1 MSPVRIAFIG
11 FGEVAAV
18 FSAAL
23 RAKGAEVAA
32 YDLLLDQAHGLV
44 SLERRQRAEGI
55 AFHPLAEAVV
65 GARYVLS
72 TVTTDRAEAAA
83 RDCAAHLAP
92 GQVYVDL
99 NATAPSVK
107 RAVEGIVRAAG
118 VGFVEGAILG
128 AVGVTGAATR
138 ILIGGPDGRETA
150 RTLAGLGL
158 NAEFYS
164 PEVGK
169 AAIFKMLR
177 SVFSKGLEALV
188 LELLVAGK
196 RAGLEE
202 DLWRDVT
209 DLLERNPFEQVAANW
224 VRTHAL
230 AHERRYHEMVQV
242 AGVLRE
248 IGLEPIMTAGTEAL
262 FERSLALGLKEA
274 FPEKPETM
282 SEVIEVMERRLREPS
297 PAPPDAGSAR
307 KEVE

>member
-1 MSPVRIAFIG
+1 VSPVRIAFIG
-11 FGEVAAV
+11 FGEVAGV

-23 RAKGAEVAA
+23 REKGAEVAA
-32 YDLLLDQAHGLV
+32 YDVLLDQAQGRV
-44 SLERRQRAEGI
+44 SLERRCRAEGI
-55 AFHPLAEAVV
+55 AFRPLAEAVA
-65 GARYVLS
+65 GADYVLS
-72 TVTTDRAEAAA
+72 TVTTDLAEGAA
-83 RDCAAHLAP
+83 RACAAHLAP

-107 RAVEGIVRAAG
+107 RSIESIARAAG
-118 VGFVEGAILG
+118 AGFAEGAILG

-138 ILIGGPDGRETA
+138 ILTGGPNGRETA
-150 RTLAGLGL
+150 RALGDLGL

-164 PEVGK
+164 LEVGK
-169 AAIFKMLR
+169 AATFKMLR

-188 LELLVAGK
+188 LEFLIAGK

-209 DLLERNPFEQVAANW
+209 DLLDHNPFEQVAANW
-224 VRTHAL
+224 VRSHAR

-274 FPEKPETM
+274 FAEKPETM
-282 SEVIEVMERRLREPS
+282 NDVIDFMERGLREHS
-297 PAPPDAGSAR
+297 PAPPDETAAR

>member
-1 MSPVRIAFIG
+1 M
-11 FGEVAAV
+11 AAV

-23 RAKGAEVAA
+23 RENGAEVVA
-32 YDLLLDQAHGLV
+32 YDVLFDQAQGRDL
-44 SLERRQRAEGI
+44 LKRRCRAEGI
-55 AFHPLAEAVV
+55 AFRPLAEAVAGV
-65 GARYVLS
+65 DHVLS
-72 TVTTDRAEAAA
+72 TVTTDSAEGAA
-83 RDCAAHLAP
+83 RACVAHLAP

-107 RAVEGIVRAAG
+107 RAVESIVRAAG
-118 VGFVEGAILG
+118 AGFVEGAILG

-150 RTLAGLGL
+150 QALGDLGL

-169 AAIFKMLR
+169 AAMFKMLR
-177 SVFSKGLEALV
+177 SIFSKGLEALV

-209 DLLERNPFEQVAANW
+209 DLLDRNPFEQVAANW

-230 AHERRYHEMVQV
+230 AHGRRYHEVVQV

-248 IGLEPIMTAGTEAL
+248 IGLEPIMTAGTQAL
-262 FERSLALGLKEA
+262 FERSLGLGLEET
-274 FPEKPETM
+274 FSEKPETM
-282 SEVIEVMERRLREPS
+282 SEVIEVMERRLRELS
-297 PAPPDAGSAR
+297 PAPPDAGTALNTKGR
-307 KEVE
+307 R

>member
-1 MSPVRIAFIG
+1 MSSVRVAFVG

-23 RAKGAEVAA
+23 RENGAEVAA
-32 YDLLLDQAHGLV
+32 YDLLLDQAQGLV
-44 SLERRQRAEGI
+44 SLERRRRADGI
-55 AFHPLAEAVV
+55 AFRPLAEAVA
-65 GARYVLS
+65 GADYVLS

-83 RDCAAHLAP
+83 RACAAYLAP

-107 RAVEGIVRAAG
+107 RAVESIIRAAG
-118 VGFVEGAILG
+118 AGFVEGAILG

-150 RTLAGLGL
+150 RVLADLGL

-169 AAIFKMLR
+169 AAMFKMLR
-177 SVFSKGLEALV
+177 SIFSKGLEALI

-196 RAGLEE
+196 RAGIEE

-209 DLLERNPFEQVAANW
+209 DLLDRNPFEQVAANW

-248 IGLEPIMTAGTEAL
+248 IGLEPIMTEGTRAL
-262 FERSLALGLKEA
+262 FERSLGLSLKDA
-274 FPEKPETM
+274 FSEKPETM
-282 SEVIEVMERRLREPS
+282 SEVIDVMERALRELA

>member
-1 MSPVRIAFIG
+1 VSPVRTAFLG
-11 FGEVAAV
+11 FGEVASV

-32 YDLLLDQAHGLV
+32 YDVLID
-44 SLERRQRAEGI
+44 RAEGRELLKRRGEAEGV
-55 AFHPLAEAVV
+55 AFGTLAEVV
-65 GARYVLS
+65 AGAHYVLS
-72 TVTTDRAEAAA
+72 IVTTDQAEGAA
-83 RDCAAHLAP
+83 RACAAYLIP

-107 RAVEGIVRAAG
+107 RAVEGVVRSAG
-118 VGFVEGAILG
+118 ADFAEGAILG

-138 ILIGGPDGRETA
+138 ILIGGPSGRETA
-150 RTLAGLGL
+150 EALGDLGL
-158 NAEFYS
+158 NTAFYS

-169 AAIFKMLR
+169 AAMFKMLR

-188 LELLVAGK
+188 LELLIAGR

-209 DLLERNPFEQVAANW
+209 DLLARNPFEQVAANW

-242 AGVLRE
+242 AEVLRE
-248 IGLEPIMTAGTEAL
+248 IGLEPIMTEGTRAL

-274 FPEKPETM
+274 FSEKPETM
-282 SEVIEVMERRLREPS
+282 NEVIEVMERRLRERP
-297 PAPPDAGSAR
+297 PAPPGAAA

>member
-1 MSPVRIAFIG
+1 MSAVRITFIG
-11 FGEVAAV
+11 FGEVAGV

-32 YDLLLDQAHGLV
+32 YDVLLDQAGGLV
-44 SLERRQRAEGI
+44 PLQGRRGAEGVV
-55 AFHPLAEAVV
+55 FRPLAEALA

-72 TVTTDRAEAAA
+72 SVTTDQAETAAQA
-83 RDCAAHLAP
+83 CAAHLAP

-107 RAVEGIVRAAG
+107 HGVEGIVSAAG
-118 VGFVEGAILG
+118 ARFVEGAILG

-138 ILIGGPDGRETA
+138 ILIGGRTGRETA
-150 RTLAGLGL
+150 RALGDLGL

-169 AAIFKMLR
+169 AAMFKMLR
-177 SVFSKGLEALV
+177 SIFSKGLEALV

-230 AHERRYHEMVQV
+230 AHERRYHEMVEV

-248 IGLEPIMTAGTEAL
+248 IGLEPIMTEGTRAL
-262 FERSLALGLKEA
+262 FERSMSLGLKEA
-274 FPEKPETM
+274 FPEKPATM
-282 SEVIEVMERRLREPS
+282 GEVIEVLERRLRELS
-297 PAPPDAGSAR
+297 PVPTDAGAAR
-307 KEVE
+307 EEDQ